1 MALMCLG
8 QKTKM
13 TQPNFGATGGEPFP
27 VSQAYKIQVCS
38 EKIFKIRPFFNKKY
52 INMNAQK

>member
-13 TQPNFGATGGEPFP
+13 TLPNFGATGGEPFP
-27 VSQAYKIQVCS
+27 ISQAYKIQVCS
-38 EKIFKIRPFFNKKY
+38 EKIFKIRPFFNKLYEK
-52 INMNAQK
+52 I

>member
-13 TQPNFGATGGEPFP
+13 TQPNFGAIGGEPFP
-27 VSQAYKIQVCS
+27 VSQAYKIQIFS
-38 EKIFKIRPFFNKKY
+38 EKIFKIRPFFNKLYEK
-52 INMNAQK
+52 I